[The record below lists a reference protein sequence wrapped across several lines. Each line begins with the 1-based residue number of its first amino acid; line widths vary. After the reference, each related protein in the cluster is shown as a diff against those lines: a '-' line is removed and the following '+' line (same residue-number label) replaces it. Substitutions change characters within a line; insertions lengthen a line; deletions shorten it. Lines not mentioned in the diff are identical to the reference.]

1 MVELVVVA
9 ALGFAA
15 LVVVSALM
23 AGAWLVFLPFRL
35 LGWIFKGL
43 GLLLF
48 LPLLLIFGVL
58 GVVVFGFGAVMFL
71 VPVLPFAL
79 LVWILWRTLRRP
91 AVSH

>member
-1 MVELVVVA
+1 MVELVVIV

-15 LVVVSALM
+15 LVVVSTLM

-48 LPLLLIFGVL
+48 LPVLVIFGAL
-58 GVVVFGFGAVMFL
+58 GVLIFGFGALMFL

>member
-1 MVELVVVA
+1 MVELVVLA

-43 GLLLF
+43 GLLLC
-48 LPLLLIFGVL
+48 LPVLLVVGVL
-58 GVVVFGFGAVMFL
+58 AVAVFGFGAVMFL

-79 LVWILWRTLRRP
+79 LVWILWRTMRRP

>member
-1 MVELVVVA
+1 VVELVVLA

-48 LPLLLIFGVL
+48 LPLMLVFGVL
-58 GVVVFGFGAVMFL
+58 GVAVFGFGAVMFL